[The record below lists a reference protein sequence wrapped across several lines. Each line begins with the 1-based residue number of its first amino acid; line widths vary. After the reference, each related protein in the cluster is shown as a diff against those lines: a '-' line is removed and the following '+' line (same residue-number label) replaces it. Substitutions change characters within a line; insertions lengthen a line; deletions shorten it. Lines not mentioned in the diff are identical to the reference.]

1 MNYNHPLINGSTV
14 TIRVMCAIVFLMFSF
29 CWLFFFQADQLAMT
43 QHVLSGGLTQY
54 NPVLGTLIITGVLM
68 LLQLVIN
75 SFFKLKKRSHAL
87 TYVPSMML
95 LALVSKVSQQI
106 ESGDGVSL
114 WIWVLSVLV
123 LLLWGAV
130 AWVAKLAQEVESDRD
145 YSLFSRP
152 MWINALLMAVQ
163 IICVAWIGNTN
174 AVYHYR
180 MQTETLL
187 ADGEYQKALEVGKRS
202 LESDANLLMLRMYA
216 LARENALGEKLFEY
230 PITANVEQM
239 LPTSGRTRMYYCSED
254 SLYKFLG
261 GRPAEPM
268 TPMHFLDLLERRD
281 TTLNSRTLAPSRS
294 RASVSPVIDYKLC
307 GLLIDRQIDRFA
319 REIGKYYD
327 LNGHLPKHY
336 REALV
341 LYTHSRSNPVVVYHH
356 AVTDEDW
363 RNLIELE
370 RRYPDPTERQGR
382 VEDQYHGTYWYYYK
396 YLK

>member
-1 MNYNHPLINGSTV
+1 MNYNHPLKNGSTV
-14 TIRVMCAIVFLMFSF
+14 TIRVMCAIVFLLFSF

-43 QHVLSGGLTQY
+43 QHVLSGGLTHY
-54 NPVLGTLIITGVLM
+54 NSVLGTLIITGVLM
-68 LLQLVIN
+68 LLQLVVYG
-75 SFFKLKKRSHAL
+75 FFKLKKRSHAL

-95 LALVSKVSQQI
+95 LALVSEVSQQI
-106 ESGDGVSL
+106 ESGDGVNL
-114 WIWVLSVLV
+114 WIWVLPVLV
-123 LLLWGAV
+123 LFVWGTV
-130 AWVAKLAQEVESDRD
+130 AWIAKLAQEAESDRNF
-145 YSLFSRP
+145 SLFSRP
-152 MWINALLMAVQ
+152 MWINALLMALQ
-163 IICVAWIGNTN
+163 IICVAWVGNTN

-180 MQTETLL
+180 MKTETLL

-216 LARENALGEKLFEY
+216 LARENALGDKLFEY
-230 PITANVEQM
+230 PITADVEQI
-239 LPTSGRTRMYYCSED
+239 LPTSGRTRMFYCSED

-268 TPMHFLDLLERRD
+268 TPMHFLELLERRD
-281 TTLNSRTLAPSRS
+281 
-294 RASVSPVIDYKLC
+294 SVVLPQVVDYKLC

-319 REIGKYYD
+319 REISKYYELD
-327 LNGHLPKHY
+327 DRLPKHY

-370 RRYPDPTERQGR
+370 RRYSDPTERKGR
-382 VEDQYHGTYWYYYK
+382 VEDQYHDTYWYYYK

>member
-1 MNYNHPLINGSTV
+1 MNYNHPLKNGSTV
-14 TIRVMCAIVFLMFSF
+14 TIRVMCAIVFLLFSF

-43 QHVLSGGLTQY
+43 QHVLSGGLTHY
-54 NPVLGTLIITGVLM
+54 NPLWGALIIIFLLM
-68 LLQLVIN
+68 LLQLIVFRI
-75 SFFKLKKRSHAL
+75 FRLAKRSHAL
-87 TYVPSMML
+87 TYVPSMLL
-95 LALVSKVSQQI
+95 LALVSEVSQQI
-106 ESGDGVSL
+106 ESNGGVSV
-114 WIWVLSVLV
+114 WTWVLPVLV
-123 LLLWGAV
+123 LIVWGGV
-130 AWVAKLAQEVESDRD
+130 SWVARFAQEVESDRD
-145 YSLFSRP
+145 FSLFSRP
-152 MWINALLMAVQ
+152 MWINALLMALQ
-163 IICVAWIGNTN
+163 IICVAWVGNTN

-230 PITANVEQM
+230 PITADIEQI
-239 LPTSGRTRMYYCSED
+239 LPTSGRTRMYYCPED

-281 TTLNSRTLAPSRS
+281 TTLNSPTPSL
-294 RASVSPVIDYKLC
+294 RASASPVVDYKLC

-319 REIGKYYD
+319 REIGKYYELD
-327 LNGHLPKHY
+327 DRLPKHY

-341 LYTHSRSNPVVVYHH
+341 LYTHSRSNPSVVYHH

-370 RRYPDPTERQGR
+370 RCYPDPTERKGR

>member
-14 TIRVMCAIVFLMFSF
+14 TIRVMCAIVFLLFSF
-29 CWLFFFQADQLAMT
+29 CWLFFQADQLAMT
-43 QHVLSGGLTQY
+43 QHVLSGGLTRY
-54 NPVLGTLIITGVLM
+54 DPVMGTLIITGLLM
-68 LLQLVIN
+68 VLQLCIN
-75 SFFKLKKRSHAL
+75 HFLRLKKRSHAL

-95 LALVSKVSQQI
+95 LALVSEVSQQI
-106 ESGDGVSL
+106 ESGDGVSP
-114 WIWVLSVLV
+114 WTWVLPLLV
-123 LLLWGAV
+123 LLVWGAV
-130 AWVAKLAQEVESDRD
+130 VWVARLAQEVESDRNFT
-145 YSLFSRP
+145 LFSRP
-152 MWINALLMAVQ
+152 MWINALMMAVQ

-187 ADGEYQKALEVGKRS
+187 ADGKYKKALEVGKES

-239 LPTSGRTRMYYCSED
+239 LPTSGRTRMYYCPED

-261 GRPAEPM
+261 GRPAEAM

-281 TTLNSRTLAPSRS
+281 TTLNTRTPAPLRP
-294 RASVSPVIDYKLC
+294 RTSVSPVIDYKLC

-319 REIGKYYD
+319 REIGKYYPLD
-327 LNGHLPKHY
+327 DHLPKHY

-363 RNLIELE
+363 RNLQELE
-370 RRYPDPTERQGR
+370 SRFPNATERQGR

-396 YLK
+396 YLR

>member
-1 MNYNHPLINGSTV
+1 MNYNHPLINGSII
-14 TIRVMCAIVFLMFSF
+14 TIRVMCAIVFFLFSF
-29 CWLFFFQADQLAMT
+29 SWLFFFQADQLAMT
-43 QHVLSGGLTQY
+43 QHVLSSGLTRY
-54 NPVLGTLIITGVLM
+54 NPLIGALVITGLLM
-68 LLQLVIN
+68 ILQKGIN
-75 SFFKLKKRSHAL
+75 YFVRLEKRSHAL

-95 LALVSKVSQQI
+95 LALVSEVSQQI

-114 WIWVLSVLV
+114 WIWVLPVLV
-123 LLLWGAV
+123 LLVWGAV
-130 AWVAKLAQEVESDRD
+130 VWVARLAQEVEQDRNFT
-145 YSLFSRP
+145 LFSRP
-152 MWINALLMAVQ
+152 MWINALVMALQ

-187 ADGEYQKALEVGKRS
+187 ADGKYQKALEVGKRS

-239 LPTSGRTRMYYCSED
+239 LPTSGRTRMYFCPED
-254 SLYKFLG
+254 SLYRFLG
-261 GRPAEPM
+261 GRPAEAM
-268 TPMHFLDLLERRD
+268 TPMHFLDLLERSD
-281 TTLNSRTLAPSRS
+281 
-294 RASVSPVIDYKLC
+294 SVVPRQVADYKLC

-319 REIGKYYD
+319 SEIGKYYSLD
-327 LNGHLPKHY
+327 DRLPKHY

-363 RNLIELE
+363 RNLQELE
-370 RRYPDPTERQGR
+370 RRFPDATERKGR
-382 VEDQYHGTYWYYYK
+382 VEDEYHETYWYYYK

>member
-1 MNYNHPLINGSTV
+1 MNYNHPLKNGSTV
-14 TIRVMCAIVFLMFSF
+14 TIRVMCAIVFLLFSF

-43 QHVLSGGLTQY
+43 QHVLSGGLTHY
-54 NPVLGTLIITGVLM
+54 NSVLGTLIITGVLM
-68 LLQLVIN
+68 LLQLVVYG
-75 SFFKLKKRSHAL
+75 FFKLKKRSHAL

-95 LALVSKVSQQI
+95 LALVSEVSQQI

-114 WIWVLSVLV
+114 WIWVLPVLV
-123 LLLWGAV
+123 LLVWGGV
-130 AWVAKLAQEVESDRD
+130 SWVARFAQEAESDRNF
-145 YSLFSRP
+145 SLFSRP
-152 MWINALLMAVQ
+152 MWINALLMALQ
-163 IICVAWIGNTN
+163 IICVAWVGNTN

-180 MQTETLL
+180 MKTETLL

-216 LARENALGEKLFEY
+216 LARENALGDKLFEY
-230 PITANVEQM
+230 PITADVEQI
-239 LPTSGRTRMYYCSED
+239 LPTSGRTRMFYCSED

-281 TTLNSRTLAPSRS
+281 SIVPRQ
-294 RASVSPVIDYKLC
+294 VVDYKLC

-319 REIGKYYD
+319 REISKYYELD
-327 LNGHLPKHY
+327 DRLPKHY

-341 LYTHSRSNPVVVYHH
+341 LYTHSRSNPYLVYHH

-363 RNLIELE
+363 RNLIEQE
-370 RRYPDPTERQGR
+370 RRYSDPTERKGR
-382 VEDQYHGTYWYYYK
+382 VEDQYHDTYWYYYK

>member
-14 TIRVMCAIVFLMFSF
+14 TIRVMCAIVFLLFSF
-29 CWLFFFQADQLAMT
+29 CWLFFQADQLAMT

-54 NPVLGTLIITGVLM
+54 DPVMGTLIITGLLM
-68 LLQLVIN
+68 VLQLCIN
-75 SFFKLKKRSHAL
+75 HFLRLKKRSHAL

-95 LALVSKVSQQI
+95 LALVSEVSQQI
-106 ESGDGVSL
+106 ESGDGVSP
-114 WIWVLSVLV
+114 WTWVLPLLV
-123 LLLWGAV
+123 LLVWGAV
-130 AWVAKLAQEVESDRD
+130 VWVARLAQEVESDRNFT
-145 YSLFSRP
+145 LFSRP
-152 MWINALLMAVQ
+152 MWINALMMAVQ

-187 ADGEYQKALEVGKRS
+187 VDGKYQKALEVGKES

-239 LPTSGRTRMYYCSED
+239 LPTSGRTRMYYCPED

-261 GRPAEPM
+261 GRPAEAM

-281 TTLNSRTLAPSRS
+281 TTLNTRTPAPPRP
-294 RASVSPVIDYKLC
+294 RTSVSPVIDYKLC

-319 REIGKYYD
+319 REIGKYYPLD
-327 LNGHLPKHY
+327 DHLPKHY

-356 AVTDEDW
+356 DVTDEDW
-363 RNLIELE
+363 RNLQELE
-370 RRYPDPTERQGR
+370 SRFPNATERQGR

-396 YLK
+396 YLR

>member
-1 MNYNHPLINGSTV
+1 MNYNHPLINGSII
-14 TIRVMCAIVFLMFSF
+14 TIRVMCAIVFFLFSF
-29 CWLFFFQADQLAMT
+29 SWLFFFQADQLAMT
-43 QHVLSGGLTQY
+43 QHVLSSGLTRY
-54 NPVLGTLIITGVLM
+54 NPLIGALVITGLLM
-68 LLQLVIN
+68 ILQKGIN
-75 SFFKLKKRSHAL
+75 YFVRLEKRSHAL

-95 LALVSKVSQQI
+95 LALVSEVSQQI

-114 WIWVLSVLV
+114 WIWVLPVLV
-123 LLLWGAV
+123 LLVWGAV
-130 AWVAKLAQEVESDRD
+130 VWVARLAQEVEQDRNFT
-145 YSLFSRP
+145 LFSRP
-152 MWINALLMAVQ
+152 MWINALVMALQ

-187 ADGEYQKALEVGKRS
+187 ADGKYQKALEVGKRS

-239 LPTSGRTRMYYCSED
+239 LPTSGRTRMYFCPED
-254 SLYKFLG
+254 SLYRFLG
-261 GRPAEPM
+261 GRPAEAM

-281 TTLNSRTLAPSRS
+281 SVVSRQVA
-294 RASVSPVIDYKLC
+294 DYKLC

-319 REIGKYYD
+319 SEIGKYYSLD
-327 LNGHLPKHY
+327 DRLPKHY

-363 RNLIELE
+363 RNLQELE
-370 RRYPDPTERQGR
+370 RRFPDATERKGR
-382 VEDQYHGTYWYYYK
+382 VEDEYHETYWYYYK

>member
-14 TIRVMCAIVFLMFSF
+14 TIRVMCAIVFLLFSF
-29 CWLFFFQADQLAMT
+29 CWLFFQADQLAMT

-54 NPVLGTLIITGVLM
+54 DPVMGTLIITGLLM
-68 LLQLVIN
+68 VLQLCIN
-75 SFFKLKKRSHAL
+75 HFLRLKKRSHAL

-95 LALVSKVSQQI
+95 LALVSEVSQQI
-106 ESGDGVSL
+106 ESGDGVSP
-114 WIWVLSVLV
+114 WTWVLPLLV
-123 LLLWGAV
+123 LLVLGAV
-130 AWVAKLAQEVESDRD
+130 VWVARLAQEVESDRNFT
-145 YSLFSRP
+145 LFSRP
-152 MWINALLMAVQ
+152 MWINALMMAVQ

-187 ADGEYQKALEVGKRS
+187 ADGKYQKALEVGKES

-239 LPTSGRTRMYYCSED
+239 LPTSGRTRMYYCPED

-261 GRPAEPM
+261 GRPAEAM

-281 TTLNSRTLAPSRS
+281 TTLNTRTPAPPRP
-294 RASVSPVIDYKLC
+294 RTSVSPLIDYKLC

-319 REIGKYYD
+319 REIGKYYPLD
-327 LNGHLPKHY
+327 DHLPKHY

-356 AVTDEDW
+356 DVTDEDW
-363 RNLIELE
+363 RNLQELE
-370 RRYPDPTERQGR
+370 SRFPNATERQGR

-396 YLK
+396 YLR

>member
-14 TIRVMCAIVFLMFSF
+14 TIRVMCAIVFLLFSF
-29 CWLFFFQADQLAMT
+29 CWLFFQADQLAMT

-54 NPVLGTLIITGVLM
+54 DPVTGTLIITGLLM
-68 LLQLVIN
+68 VLQLCIN
-75 SFFKLKKRSHAL
+75 HFLRLKKRSHAL

-95 LALVSKVSQQI
+95 LALVSEVSQQI
-106 ESGDGVSL
+106 ESGDGVSP
-114 WIWVLSVLV
+114 WTWVLPLLV
-123 LLLWGAV
+123 LLVWGAV
-130 AWVAKLAQEVESDRD
+130 VWVARLAQEVESDRNFT
-145 YSLFSRP
+145 LFSRP
-152 MWINALLMAVQ
+152 MWINALMMAVQ

-187 ADGEYQKALEVGKRS
+187 ADGKYQKALEVGKES

-239 LPTSGRTRMYYCSED
+239 LPTSGRTRMYYCPED

-261 GRPAEPM
+261 GRPAEAM

-281 TTLNSRTLAPSRS
+281 TTLNTRTPAPPRP
-294 RASVSPVIDYKLC
+294 RTSVSPVIDYKLC

-319 REIGKYYD
+319 REIGKYYPLD
-327 LNGHLPKHY
+327 DHLPKHY

-356 AVTDEDW
+356 DVTDEDW
-363 RNLIELE
+363 RNLQELE
-370 RRYPDPTERQGR
+370 SRFPNATERQGR

-396 YLK
+396 YLR

>member
-14 TIRVMCAIVFLMFSF
+14 TIRVMCAIVFLLFSF
-29 CWLFFFQADQLAMT
+29 CWLFFQADQLAMT

-54 NPVLGTLIITGVLM
+54 DPVMGTLIITGLLM
-68 LLQLVIN
+68 VLQLCIN
-75 SFFKLKKRSHAL
+75 HFLRLKKRSHAL

-95 LALVSKVSQQI
+95 LALVSEVSQQI
-106 ESGDGVSL
+106 ESGDGVSP
-114 WIWVLSVLV
+114 WTWVLPLLV
-123 LLLWGAV
+123 LLVLGAV
-130 AWVAKLAQEVESDRD
+130 VWVARLAQEVESDRNFT
-145 YSLFSRP
+145 LFSRP
-152 MWINALLMAVQ
+152 MWINALMMAVQ

-187 ADGEYQKALEVGKRS
+187 ADGKYQKALEVGKES

-239 LPTSGRTRMYYCSED
+239 LPTSGRTRMYYCPED

-261 GRPAEPM
+261 GRPAEAM

-281 TTLNSRTLAPSRS
+281 TTLNTRTPAPPRP
-294 RASVSPVIDYKLC
+294 RTSVSPLIDYKLC

-319 REIGKYYD
+319 REIGKYYPLD
-327 LNGHLPKHY
+327 DHLPKHY

-363 RNLIELE
+363 RNLQELE
-370 RRYPDPTERQGR
+370 SRFPNATERQGR

-396 YLK
+396 YLR

>member
-14 TIRVMCAIVFLMFSF
+14 TIRVMCAIVFLLFSF
-29 CWLFFFQADQLAMT
+29 CWLFFQADQLAMT

-54 NPVLGTLIITGVLM
+54 DPVMGTLIITGLLM
-68 LLQLVIN
+68 VLQLCIN
-75 SFFKLKKRSHAL
+75 HFLRLKKRSHAL

-95 LALVSKVSQQI
+95 LALVSEVSQQI
-106 ESGDGVSL
+106 ESGDGVSP
-114 WIWVLSVLV
+114 WTWVLPLLV
-123 LLLWGAV
+123 LLVWGAV
-130 AWVAKLAQEVESDRD
+130 VWVARLAQEVESDRNFT
-145 YSLFSRP
+145 LFSRP
-152 MWINALLMAVQ
+152 MWINALMMAVQ

-187 ADGEYQKALEVGKRS
+187 ADGKYQKALEVGKES

-239 LPTSGRTRMYYCSED
+239 LPTSGRTRMYYCPED

-261 GRPAEPM
+261 GRPAEAM

-281 TTLNSRTLAPSRS
+281 TTQNTRTPAPPRP
-294 RASVSPVIDYKLC
+294 RTSVSPVIDYKLC

-319 REIGKYYD
+319 REIGKYYPLD
-327 LNGHLPKHY
+327 DHLPKHY

-356 AVTDEDW
+356 DVTDEDW
-363 RNLIELE
+363 RNLQELE
-370 RRYPDPTERQGR
+370 SRFPNATERQGR

-396 YLK
+396 YLR